1 MGAASSRYDVEE
13 HAGSNYRE
21 VLATIHATLQPRNYF
36 EIGTREGDTLALAK
50 CDAIAVDP
58 TFVIADPTIFSTRRM
73 SLLYQMTSD
82 DFFARFDPR
91 NLFGEPVQFAFLDG
105 MHRCEFLLRDF
116 YNTEAVSA
124 PNSVIALHDCLPP
137 ELPMTAR
144 TEAGIV
150 PVKPSRTGWWTGD
163 VWRTALLLKQVRP
176 DLEILALDSF
186 PTGLVLVTS
195 LDPGSSYLK
204 DNYNAL
210 LKRMMSYDLATI
222 GIERFFDEL
231 RVVSTS
237 EIDSDEKLTARF
249 WL

>member
-1 MGAASSRYDVEE
+1 MDSSRPQCDLEG
-13 HAGSNYRE
+13 HAGSNYGKI
-21 VLATIHATLQPRNYF
+21 LAQIHATLRPRNYF
-36 EIGTREGDTLALAK
+36 EIGTRDGGTLALAR

-58 TFVIADPTIFSTRRM
+58 AFVIADPGSLSTRRM

-116 YNTEAVSA
+116 YNTEAACA
-124 PNSVIALHDCLPP
+124 PNSVIAIHDCLPL

-144 TEAGIV
+144 TEEGIV
-150 PVKPSRTGWWTGD
+150 PVRPSRTGWWTGD
-163 VWRTALLLKQVRP
+163 VWRTALLLKTVRP
-176 DLEILALDSF
+176 DLEILALDAA
-186 PTGLVLVTS
+186 PTGLLLVTN
-195 LDPGSSYLK
+195 LDPGSSFLK

-210 LKRMMSYDLATI
+210 RREMLSYDLRQI
-222 GIERFFDEL
+222 GIERLFEQL
-231 RVVSTS
+231 QVVSTS
-237 EIDSDEKLTARF
+237 EIDSDEKMTARF